1 MPPQKHKK
9 AFDFRDEE
17 MRLAKAE
24 THIKE
29 PLFPILVFLPH
40 VSHKT
45 VESGGEGFSHLEDP
59 ATAAAEQG
67 PWDWAVGGKNTP
79 PEVPANTLVQVL
91 KTRRNA
97 IRYPGAAP
105 GQQRQRE

>member
-1 MPPQKHKK
+1 MNAASKTQK

-29 PLFPILVFLPH
+29 PLFPILVFLPLLY
-40 VSHKT
+40 HKT

-59 ATAAAEQG
+59 GTAAAEQG
-67 PWDWAVGGKNTP
+67 PWDWAVGEKILRP
-79 PEVPANTLVQVL
+79 RSQPILWC
-91 KTRRNA
+91 RF
-97 IRYPGAAP
+97 
-105 GQQRQRE
+105 